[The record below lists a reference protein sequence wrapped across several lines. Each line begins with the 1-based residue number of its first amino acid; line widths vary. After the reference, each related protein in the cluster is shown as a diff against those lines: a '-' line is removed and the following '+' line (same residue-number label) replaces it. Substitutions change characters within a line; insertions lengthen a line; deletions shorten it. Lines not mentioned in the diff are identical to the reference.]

1 MSGESEIIR
10 KANNIYPPLTGKCQV
25 IATTV
30 ASAATALLAAFK
42 GHYVEITA
50 DGTDV
55 YALFGID
62 NTVVADK
69 TATGTG
75 ATVCVKLPADQ
86 PKSYFI
92 PFANDPSAVTHIALQ
107 AASGTPNVRI
117 ALSDSPTQT

>member
-10 KANNIYPPLTGKCQV
+10 KANNIYPPAASKCLV

-30 ASAATALLAAFK
+30 ASARTAIPAMFL

-55 YALFGID
+55 YILCGD

-75 ATVCVKLPADQ
+75 PTICVKLPADQ
-86 PKSYFI
+86 PKSYFF
-92 PFANDPSAVTHIALQ
+92 PYSNDPSAVSNIALQ

-117 ALSDSPTQT
+117 ALADSPTET